1 MIVMD
6 TVSTAAGIQQQH
18 FTKESI
24 TLLLN
29 FVIQIDECILLFHLI
44 TENYSNWKWVLQ
56 PN

>member
-1 MIVMD
+1 MIVTD
-6 TVSTAAGIQQQH
+6 TVSTAVGIQQQH

-44 TENYSNWKWVLQ
+44 SENYSNWK
-56 PN
+56 